1 MDWEKLFAWV
11 GIIAVIIL
19 AIVMTIKLLNVI

>member
-11 GIIAVIIL
+11 GIIMVIIL
-19 AIVMTIKLLNVI
+19 AAVMILKLLGFF